1 VSDVAAPRSERA
13 RLSDVVH
20 PTLLL
25 VLLLAIVAACHAPA
39 LGGAF
44 MWDDRFLIVDAPRVV
59 ELRPIKEYFVN
70 PFWSGGGVANSS
82 EAYFRPLIVL
92 SFAFDYALWDGNPTG
107 FHVTNLLFHLL
118 NTVLVYAWVKRRTH
132 GPLAALALAAAF
144 GLHPRLTEAVSW
156 ISGRTDVL
164 ATTFVLLALVTWCR
178 DSLARR
184 LTAAALLLPGLLC
197 KEVAAAGALALGV
210 QEWLALGAAPVSA
223 RLRRVLPVAVVL
235 LVYAAIRL
243 SLFRLRIRS
252 LDLGILGRTE
262 AVLEALG
269 RYVLTLLNPWQPRAL
284 FGAISDPSLR
294 FVAFGAV
301 VLLGLIVLGVALFRS
316 PALRRHFTTH
326 DAPALTLVVVG
337 LGLAMHI
344 APIPVITSVADRFLY
359 LPMVGVAAFLAP
371 RVERLGAR
379 LPAACLGVLAILV
392 SFGFVTT
399 RRAALWS
406 DEVAFWLDAYR
417 HAPRALY
424 APSVELGSAFARAG
438 LYREAFELADRAVRG
453 PKGERRII
461 PLYNSALALARV
473 GRTQEARER
482 FEDCARSEL
491 SDSRNRRALMLLDL
505 QEMKFDS
512 ARRGVEALIQRG
524 EAIPKDRNLLVDL
537 PKFER
542 AKAQLENEAFKNSPA
557 GLLLDAQLQLRVA
570 RFYDALPLWEKVLE
584 TQGPV
589 QASEALKQ
597 LIAFGNLEQMNRA
610 VARFQARFGP
620 LSDDYANAYLV
631 RRSELEAALR
641 AKQKLGI

>member
-1 VSDVAAPRSERA
+1 MTDAATSKAPGALE
-13 RLSDVVH
+13 DIVH

-25 VLLLAIVAACHAPA
+25 VLLLSIVAACHAPA
-39 LGGAF
+39 LGGPF
-44 MWDDRFLIVDAPRVV
+44 VWDDKFLIVDAPRVV
-59 ELRPIKEYFVN
+59 EIRPLKEYFVN

-92 SFAFDYALWDGNPTG
+92 SFALDYAVWNGNPTG

-118 NTVLVYAWVKRRTH
+118 NTVLVYAWVKRRTE
-132 GPLAALALAAAF
+132 GPLAALAMAAGF

-164 ATTFVLLALVTWCR
+164 ATSFVLLALVTWSK

-184 LTAAALLLPGLLC
+184 WAAAALLLPGLLC
-197 KEVAAAGALALGV
+197 KEVAVAGALALGV
-210 QEWLALGAAPVSA
+210 EEWLALAPASFGA
-223 RLRRVLPVAVVL
+223 RLRRVLPVAVAL
-235 LVYAAIRL
+235 LAYAAIRL

-252 LDLGILGRTE
+252 VDLGVLGRTE

-269 RYVLTLLNPWQPRAL
+269 RYVVTLLNPWQPRAL
-284 FGAISDPSLR
+284 FGAISDPSLP
-294 FVAFGAV
+294 FVVFGAV
-301 VLLGLIVLGVALFRS
+301 VLLGLLVLAVALFRS
-316 PALRRHFTTH
+316 PAVRRRFTP
-326 DAPALTLVVVG
+326 DDVPALTLVVVG

-379 LPAACLGVLAILV
+379 FPAARLGVLAVLV
-392 SFGFVTT
+392 SFGVVTA

-406 DEVAFWLDAYR
+406 DEVAFWLDEHR

-424 APSVELGSAFARAG
+424 APSVELGSALSRAG
-438 LYREAFELADRAVRG
+438 FYQEAFLLADRAVHG

-461 PLYNSALALARV
+461 PLYNSGLALARL
-473 GRTQEARER
+473 GRTDEARKR
-482 FEDCARSEL
+482 FADCAGSERA
-491 SDSRNRRALMLLDL
+491 DPRYRRALMLLDL

-512 ARRGVEALIQRG
+512 ARRGVEALIRRG
-524 EAIPKDRNLLVDL
+524 EAIPKDRDLLVDL
-537 PKFER
+537 PKFQR
-542 AKAQLENEAFKNSPA
+542 AKAQLENETFKNSAA
-557 GLLLDAQLQLRVA
+557 GVLLEAQLQLRVA

-584 TQGPV
+584 TQGRV
-589 QASEALKQ
+589 QAEEAIRQ
-597 LIAFGNLEQMNRA
+597 LISLGNLEQMNRG

-631 RRSELEAALR
+631 RRSELETALR
-641 AKQKLGI
+641 AKQELGI